1 MIATLQKQATD
12 YVTSLDDNQIK
23 MVISFIKD
31 ISLNTEIKP
40 KRNLSDLKGK
50 IQFADNYDYKAMRSL

>member
-50 IQFADNYDYKAMRSL
+50 YNLQIITIIRQ